1 MTSTFARGRRHVLPP
16 DAGGR
21 LVAVPDELAHLAERQ
36 HGVLHRGQLRRHG
49 IALANVRAAVAARR
63 WQLVG
68 RAVVVMHNA
77 ALTQRQREW
86 TAVLLPGKP
95 AALAGLSAAAAGGLR
110 GFEPDDVHIL
120 VAHNTHTRIPDWV
133 RVHESQRFA
142 PTDIRRGAAPPRTTI
157 ARSVVDA
164 AAWSALPRRAC
175 AILCAAVQ
183 QRLTTPARLDTEL
196 RRAGAIRHAAIMRDI
211 LGDIAG
217 GGHTLAEIGLSA
229 LVRRAGLPA
238 PRRQVLRREPGGT
251 ARYVDAEIDLPDG
264 TVLAIEIDGAV
275 HQQPTS
281 WWDDLSRQNELMTGG
296 QPVLRFP
303 SWMIRLEPDGVVD
316 HLRRIRDAHST

>member
-1 MTSTFARGRRHVLPP
+1 VLPP

-49 IALANVRAAVAARR
+49 IGLAQVRAAVAARR

-142 PTDIRRGAAPPRTTI
+142 PTDIRRGAGPPRTTI

-164 AAWSALPRRAC
+164 AAWSASPRRAC

-183 QRLTTPARLDTEL
+183 QRRTTPARLDTEL

-238 PRRQVLRREPGGT
+238 PSRQVLRREPGGK

-281 WWDDLSRQNELMTGG
+281 WWDDLSRQNELMIGG
-296 QPVLRFP
+296 QPVLHFP